1 MSPPIFDWKELSPEK
16 DFRFAPEPFKNKHD
30 GQSLPLRIL
39 CEATGR
45 EEAFIHQG
53 PKMNITFGIT
63 GKEIGGRVQY
73 KVSLSFTDVLYN
85 PDKGKWTGP
94 EEMVKY
100 LKFMQDIDD
109 FNMEYVHQNLNPGK
123 KKKELMDEFYF
134 RNVWI
139 GDKCK
144 TGEYPPTLS
153 TKLMVRRDQV
163 VTDIFDNHANP
174 KDFSAIEGDA
184 SKGLTCIPLIKTTG
198 LWFAGRNFGM
208 SFSLL
213 QLVVYERDRFV
224 GCAVSI
230 PEALDSIGVP
240 RGLGGADEED
250 DEDEG
255 EFGPGVGVE
264 DDDDGDSVPGGK
276 RGASSSSRRSKRQR
290 AIDPNFNME

>member
-1 MSPPIFDWKELSPEK
+1 MTPPIFNWKDLNPEK

-39 CEATGR
+39 CEATER

-53 PKMNITFGIT
+53 PKMTITFGIV
-63 GKEIGGRVQY
+63 GKELGGRMQY

-85 PDKGKWTGP
+85 PDKDKWTGP

-100 LKFMQDIDD
+100 LKFMQDIDE

-123 KKKELMDEFYF
+123 KKKEVMDDSYF

-163 VTDIFDNHANP
+163 VTDIFDNNANP
-174 KDFSAIEGDA
+174 KDFASIEGDA
-184 SKGLTCIPLIKTTG
+184 SKGLTCIPLLKTTG

-224 GCAVSI
+224 GCAVNI
-230 PEALDSIGVP
+230 PEAINSMKVP
-240 RGLGGADEED
+240 RGLGDGS
-250 DEDEG
+250 DEDSEEG
-255 EFGPGVGVE
+255 DYEGQDGEEG
-264 DDDDGDSVPGGK
+264 DDDDEEEVGDK

-290 AIDPNFNME
+290 AVDPKFNL